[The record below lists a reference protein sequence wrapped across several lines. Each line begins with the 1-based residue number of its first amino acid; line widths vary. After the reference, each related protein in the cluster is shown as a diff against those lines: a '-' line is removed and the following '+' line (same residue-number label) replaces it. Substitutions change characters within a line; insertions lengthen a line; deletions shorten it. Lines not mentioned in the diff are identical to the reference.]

1 MKILYLILNSWFK
14 RTTIRILPC
23 LWRGDCSR
31 WGQAVPPLQW
41 PLPVRQVR
49 VGPRRGGQEQ
59 GSGLSVSA
67 QLGYTST
74 PLMRDPS
81 KTMVKSWMV
90 CRMRMRELT
99 VMRSRRRALSSYIR
113 VMAGHSA
120 KSGIHCGSRRSLR
133 AQTET
138 SPEHG
143 WRLALPWNKAHT
155 GAFHGKVWASSAERK
170 PKSRRWVFTG

>member
-14 RTTIRILPC
+14 RTTIQHFAL
-23 LWRGDCSR
+23 SVA
-31 WGQAVPPLQW
+31 WGLLMWGGGRAGCAAPPQW
-41 PLPVRQVR
+41 PATCQTSLNRSESVPDGEVRS
-49 VGPRRGGQEQ
+49 RGLDWVP
-59 GSGLSVSA
+59 S
-67 QLGYTST
+67 QLAYTST

-120 KSGIHCGSRRSLR
+120 NSGIHCGSRRSLR

-138 SPEHG
+138 SPECG
-143 WRLALPWNKAHT
+143 WRWPCCRTRHILEFST
-155 GAFHGKVWASSAERK
+155 GRCWF
-170 PKSRRWVFTG
+170 P